1 MIGLKYVSST
11 TRGETKEVKQGS
23 TTFFFVLPPLFYHHV
38 VLNTSYDDI
47 TKTHNLILRTFSKL
61 DKIQEYDVTF
71 TSSKPWNV
79 LGKIRDE
86 FGRKTRDGLM

>member
-47 TKTHNLILRTFSKL
+47 TKTHNLILRIFS
-61 DKIQEYDVTF
+61 
-71 TSSKPWNV
+71 
-79 LGKIRDE
+79 
-86 FGRKTRDGLM
+86 